1 MKKILSLVATVA
13 IFFAMSSCSA
23 ALSKTGVLI
32 VAPVEYKTQD
42 FLKIA
47 TEQFGKEYNI
57 SQGLQDDWATY
68 CWDKGYEVSDPMVSK
83 ETLADFAKTTYFDKI
98 IFVVFKNIAVSEENL
113 GTDVT
118 YYGFGV
124 LDKRDKVIR
133 RSNIE
138 ARIVIMN
145 NEGETLKIFE
155 EAHTDASKTSM
166 LRANRGAFEGLC
178 KNIAQRLNNKGDKTK

>member
-1 MKKILSLVATVA
+1 MKKIFSLLAVFAV
-13 IFFAMSSCSA
+13 FFAMSSCSA

-32 VAPVEYKTQD
+32 IAPVEYKTQD

-47 TEQFGKEYNI
+47 TEQLGKEYNI

-68 CWDKGYEVSDPMVSK
+68 CWDKGYEISDPMVSK
-83 ETLADFAKTTYFDKI
+83 ETLADFSKTTYFDKI
-98 IFVVFKNIAVSEENL
+98 IFIVFKNIATTEENL

-124 LDKRDKVIR
+124 IDKNEKIR
-133 RSNIE
+133 RRANIE
-138 ARIVIMN
+138 ARIVIMD
-145 NEGETLKIFE
+145 NEGKTLKIFE
-155 EAHTDASKTSM
+155 EAHTDASKASM

-178 KNIAQRLNNKGDKTK
+178 KNIVKRLSDKEK

>member
-1 MKKILSLVATVA
+1 MKKILSVFAMFAV
-13 IFFAMSSCSA
+13 FFAMSSCSA

-32 VAPVEYKTQD
+32 IAPVEYKTQD

-83 ETLADFAKTTYFDKI
+83 ETLADFSKTTYFDKI
-98 IFVVFKNIAVSEENL
+98 IFIVFKNIATTAENL
-113 GTDVT
+113 GANVT

-124 LDKRDKVIR
+124 IDKSEKVR
-133 RSNIE
+133 RRANIE
-138 ARIVIMN
+138 ARIIIMD
-145 NEGETLKIFE
+145 NEGQTLKVFE
-155 EAHTDASKTSM
+155 EAHTDASKASM

-178 KNIAQRLNNKGDKTK
+178 KNIVNRLNNKEK